1 MLGKRPSGYLSASKN
16 EQGLIQVR
24 KQKGTE
30 PMKQWK
36 ILMVI
41 ATAAASLTGIALAQS
56 NAPAAPAP
64 KTWVDTLSFKGD
76 LRYRFET
83 IEDMAKKDAN
93 GDEYTRYRNRIRA
106 RLGAD
111 AKLSDQLK
119 AGLELS
125 TGGADP
131 VSGNQTLGGGF
142 DKEEFRLNQAYADY
156 SFFGDNPNELHVVGG
171 KMKTPFL
178 TTPDDLVLDV
188 DTNPEGLAA
197 KGQYT
202 AGIATLFANAG
213 YLWVEERADTQD
225 LMLYAG
231 QAATKLQFVPEVGLT
246 LGATYYGFQN
256 MEGYDVVDWEKK
268 NNAYGNS
275 TQDGTVSAG
284 TTNKAWK
291 MEYTPVVYFA
301 QLDLWLVGKPL
312 AFYGQ
317 QLTNLD
323 ADDFDQGQQYGVSLG
338 KAKNL
343 KTWELGY
350 SYARLEKDATVGFL
364 TDSDRWGG
372 GTDGQGH
379 KVYGKY
385 QLLKNAQVSATYF
398 FANEKKISDVAKT
411 TDYDRLQ
418 IDLSVNF

>member
-1 MLGKRPSGYLSASKN
+1 MQP
-16 EQGLIQVR
+16 
-24 KQKGTE
+24 T
-30 PMKQWK
+30 WK
-36 ILMVI
+36 IPMAVML
-41 ATAAASLTGIALAQS
+41 AAAALAAAASAQS
-56 NAPAAPAP
+56 NVPAAPAP

-83 IEDMAKKDAN
+83 IDDASKKDAD

-111 AKLSDQLK
+111 AKIDEKLK

-142 DKEEFRLNQAYADY
+142 DKEEFRLNLAYADY
-156 SFFGDNPNELHVVGG
+156 SFFGENPNELHAIIG

-178 TTPDDLVLDV
+178 TTPDDLVLDA

-202 AGIATLFANAG
+202 VGMATLYANGG
-213 YLWVEERADTQD
+213 YFWAEERADTSD

-231 QAATKLQFVPEVGLT
+231 QAAAKLQFVPEAAVT
-246 LGATYYGFQN
+246 FGATCYGFQN
-256 MEGYDVVDWEKK
+256 MAGFDVVDWEKK

-275 TQDGTVSAG
+275 TQDGTVTG
-284 TTNKAWK
+284 TTTNKAWK
-291 MEYTPVVYFA
+291 MEYTPINCFA
-301 QLDLWLVGKPL
+301 QLDLWVFGKPL
-312 AFYGQ
+312 AFYVQ
-317 QLTNLD
+317 QLTNPEAD
-323 ADDFDQGQQYGVSLG
+323 AFDQGQSYGVALG
-338 KAKNL
+338 KAKNF

-350 SYARLEKDATVGFL
+350 SFTKLEKDATAGFL

-385 QLLKNAQVSATYF
+385 QLLKNAQLGATYF
-398 FANEKKISDVAKT
+398 FANEKKISDAAKT

-418 IDLSVNF
+418 VDLSVNF

>member
-1 MLGKRPSGYLSASKN
+1 
-16 EQGLIQVR
+16 
-24 KQKGTE
+24 
-30 PMKQWK
+30 MKQWK
-36 ILMVI
+36 ILMAV
-41 ATAAASLTGIALAQS
+41 AMAAASLTGSTLAQS

-83 IEDMAKKDAN
+83 IDDQSKKDAN

-111 AKLSDQLK
+111 AKLSDQMK

-142 DKEEFRLNQAYADY
+142 DKEEFRLNQAWADY
-156 SFFGDNPNELHVVGG
+156 SFFGESVNELHGIVG

-178 TTPDDLVLDV
+178 TTPDDLVLDA

-197 KGQYT
+197 KGQYSV
-202 AGIATLFANAG
+202 GMATLYANGG
-213 YLWVEERADTQD
+213 YFWVEERADTSD
-225 LMLYAG
+225 LMLYSG
-231 QAATKLQFVPEVGLT
+231 QAAAKLQFVPEVALT
-246 LGATYYGFQN
+246 LGATYYGFQD
-256 MEGYDVVDWEKK
+256 MAGYDVVDWEKK

-275 TQDGTVSAG
+275 TKDGTVAG
-284 TTNKAWK
+284 TTTNKAWK
-291 MEYTPVVYFA
+291 LEYTPMLYFA
-301 QLDLWLVGKPL
+301 QLDLWMFGKPL
-312 AFYGQ
+312 AVYAQ

-323 ADDFDQGQQYGVSLG
+323 ADDFEQGQQYGVSLG

-350 SYARLEKDATVGFL
+350 GYAKLEKDATAGFL

-385 QLLKNAQVSATYF
+385 QLLKNAQLGATYF
-398 FANEKKISDVAKT
+398 FANEKKISDAAKT

-418 IDLSVNF
+418 VDLSVNF

>member
-1 MLGKRPSGYLSASKN
+1 MIR
-16 EQGLIQVR
+16 
-24 KQKGTE
+24 
-30 PMKQWK
+30 QWK
-36 ILMVI
+36 TMMVG
-41 ATAAASLTGIALAQS
+41 ALAAASLTGSALAQS
-56 NAPAAPAP
+56 NAPAAAP

-83 IEDMAKKDAN
+83 IDDPSKKDAN

-131 VSGNQTLGGGF
+131 VSGNQSLGGGF
-142 DKEEFRLNQAYADY
+142 DKEEIRLNQAYADY
-156 SFFGDNPNELHVVGG
+156 NFFGESVNELHGIVG

-178 TTPDDLVLDV
+178 TTPDDLVLDA

-197 KGQYT
+197 KSQYSV
-202 AGIATLFANAG
+202 GMATLNANGG
-213 YLWVEERADTQD
+213 YFWVEERADTSD
-225 LMLYAG
+225 LMLYSG
-231 QAATKLQFVPEVGLT
+231 QAAAKLQFVPEVALT
-246 LGATYYGFQN
+246 LGATYYGFQD
-256 MEGYDVVDWEKK
+256 MAGYDVVDWEKK

-275 TQDGTVSAG
+275 TKDGTVTG
-284 TTNKAWK
+284 TTTNKAWK
-291 MEYTPVVYFA
+291 LEYTPMLCFA
-301 QLDLWLVGKPL
+301 QLDLWMFGKPL
-312 AFYGQ
+312 AVYAQ
-317 QLTNLD
+317 QLSNLD
-323 ADDFDQGQQYGVSLG
+323 ADDLDQGQAYGVTFG

-350 SYARLEKDATVGFL
+350 GYAKLEKDATAGFL

-379 KVYGKY
+379 RVYGKY
-385 QLLKNAQVSATYF
+385 QLLKNAQLGATYF
-398 FANEKKISDVAKT
+398 FANEKKISDAAKT

>member
-1 MLGKRPSGYLSASKN
+1 MNTRA
-16 EQGLIQVR
+16 
-24 KQKGTE
+24 
-30 PMKQWK
+30 
-36 ILMVI
+36 I
-41 ATAAASLTGIALAQS
+41 ATASGRGSGRTPS
-56 NAPAAPAP
+56 C
-64 KTWVDTLSFKGD
+64 
-76 LRYRFET
+76 
-83 IEDMAKKDAN
+83 
-93 GDEYTRYRNRIRA
+93 
-106 RLGAD
+106 
-111 AKLSDQLK
+111 SDQLK

-156 SFFGDNPNELHVVGG
+156 SFFGENPNELHAIAG
-171 KMKTPFL
+171 KMKNPFITTAGRPGAGTP
-178 TTPDDLVLDV
+178 TP
-188 DTNPEGLAA
+188 TPEGLAA

-202 AGIATLFANAG
+202 AGLATLFANGG
-213 YLWVEERADTQD
+213 YFWVEERADTSD

-231 QAATKLQFVPEVGLT
+231 QAAAKLQFVPEVALT

-256 MEGYDVVDWEKK
+256 MAGYDVVDWEKK

-275 TQDGTVSAG
+275 TQDGTVSG
-284 TTNKAWK
+284 TTTNKAWK
-291 MEYTPVVYFA
+291 TEYTPMVYFA
-301 QLDLWLVGKPL
+301 QLDLWVFGKPL
-312 AFYGQ
+312 AFYVQ
-317 QLTNLD
+317 QLTNPE
-323 ADDFDQGQQYGVSLG
+323 ADDLDQGQSYGVSLG

-350 SYARLEKDATVGFL
+350 SYAKLEKDATVGFL

-385 QLLKNAQVSATYF
+385 QLLKNAQLGATYF
-398 FANEKKISDVAKT
+398 FANEKKISDAAKT

>member
-1 MLGKRPSGYLSASKN
+1 MQP
-16 EQGLIQVR
+16 
-24 KQKGTE
+24 T
-30 PMKQWK
+30 WK
-36 ILMVI
+36 IPMAVML
-41 ATAAASLTGIALAQS
+41 AAAALAAAASAQS
-56 NAPAAPAP
+56 NVPAAPAP

-83 IEDMAKKDAN
+83 IDDASKKDAD

-111 AKLSDQLK
+111 AKIDEKLK
-119 AGLELS
+119 AGMELS

-142 DKEEFRLNQAYADY
+142 DKEEFRLNLAYADY
-156 SFFGDNPNELHVVGG
+156 SFFGENPNELHALIG
-171 KMKTPFL
+171 KMKNPFL
-178 TTPDDLVLDV
+178 TTPDDLVLDA

-202 AGIATLFANAG
+202 VGMATLYANGG
-213 YLWVEERADTQD
+213 YFWVEERADTSD

-231 QAATKLQFVPEVGLT
+231 QAAAKLQFVPEAALT
-246 LGATYYGFQN
+246 LGAAYYGFQD
-256 MEGYDVVDWEKK
+256 MAGYDVVDWEKK

-275 TQDGTVSAG
+275 TQDGTATG
-284 TTNKAWK
+284 TTTNKAWK
-291 MEYTPVVYFA
+291 TEYTPVLYFA
-301 QLDLWLVGKPL
+301 QLDLWAFGKPL
-312 AFYGQ
+312 ALYVQ
-317 QLTNLD
+317 QLANPE
-323 ADDFDQGQQYGVSLG
+323 ADDLDQGQCYGVALG

-350 SYARLEKDATVGFL
+350 SFTKLEKDATVGFL

-385 QLLKNAQVSATYF
+385 QLRKNLQAGATFF
-398 FANEKKISDVAKT
+398 FANERKISDAAKT